1 MVYGSDSITRGAGAS
16 LVSET
21 SDEGKGRRGHLV
33 LAMLGGNRSECV
45 LANFLRAVSLQL
57 VFYSRD
63 RVDIILLKSLQKSRI
78 LGFPFF

>member
-33 LAMLGGNRSECV
+33 LAMLGEQKRMRLGQFSSGGI
-45 LANFLRAVSLQL
+45 FTTG
-57 VFYSRD
+57 
-63 RVDIILLKSLQKSRI
+63 LL
-78 LGFPFF
+78 